1 MKLVDYKKLAPAI
14 NADVTAILAKHGL
27 KLTKLKASI
36 EEGIGTIRY
45 TIVAVDLKMTT
56 DAGDATTSEAE
67 MFKRDAELIG
77 LNPKW
82 LGRSIRSGGVSYVI
96 AGLKNT
102 RSPKC
107 VVMARD
113 GKTYLTTVA
122 EIIRLIGKTEE
133 ATL

>member
-56 DAGDATTSEAE
+56 DAGVATTSEAE

-82 LGRSIRSGGVSYVI
+82 LGRSIRSGGVSYV
-96 AGLKNT
+96 GL
-102 RSPKC
+102 
-107 VVMARD
+107 
-113 GKTYLTTVA
+113 
-122 EIIRLIGKTEE
+122 I
-133 ATL
+133 